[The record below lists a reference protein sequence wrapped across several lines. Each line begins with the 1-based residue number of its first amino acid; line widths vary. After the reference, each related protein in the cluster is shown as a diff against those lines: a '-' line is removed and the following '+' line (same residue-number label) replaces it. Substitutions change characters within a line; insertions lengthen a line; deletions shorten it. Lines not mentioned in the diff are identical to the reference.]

1 MQQRFLNI
9 LMKVNA
15 FMRGRNG
22 PDTLSLF
29 LLAAVLL
36 VNAANSFV
44 RGLEVSVALY
54 ILAAALF
61 GLAVFRTLSKNI
73 DKRREE
79 NRGFL
84 VHTRRLRDG
93 RVFRALRERLKNLA
107 LRLRFIRTHR
117 FRRCPHCGEL
127 LRLKK
132 KRGRRRIS
140 CPKCGGSVKIHI
152 VF

>member
-9 LMKVNA
+9 AMKVSA

-29 LLAAVLL
+29 LLAAALL

-79 NRGFL
+79 TAVSPSTRG
-84 VHTRRLRDG
+84 G
-93 RVFRALRERLKNLA
+93 CAKAACSALCAKAEKPSVCVCGLPAPTAFAGA
-107 LRLRFIRTHR
+107 LTAGNS
-117 FRRCPHCGEL
+117 CG
-127 LRLKK
+127 
-132 KRGRRRIS
+132 
-140 CPKCGGSVKIHI
+140 
-152 VF
+152 

>member
-9 LMKVNA
+9 AMKVSA

-29 LLAAVLL
+29 LLAAALL

-79 NRGFL
+79 NRGFA
-84 VHTRRLRDG
+84 VHTRRLCEG
-93 RVFRALRERLKNLA
+93 RLFRALRESGKTIG
-107 LRLRFIRTHR
+107 LRLRFARTHR

-127 LRLKK
+127 LRLKN
-132 KRGRRRIS
+132 KRGRRSIH
-140 CPKCGGSVKIHI
+140 CPKCGGSVNIHI
-152 VF
+152 VL